1 MKNIPKHIAIIM
13 DGNGRWGIK
22 NKNSRSA
29 GHIAGAKVLEDVITK
44 CLELG
49 ISYLSVY
56 AFSTE
61 NWNRSTLEVNAILK
75 LFSSYLDNKKDDLMN
90 KGIKLVISGNR
101 ERIPD
106 KLLKKIDDT
115 CNYLSKNEKMTFNIC
130 FNYGGRQ
137 EIVDAVNRI
146 IQDKK
151 EKIDIDTF
159 KNYLYNPQIPDP
171 DLVIRTG
178 GEFRISN
185 FLLWQISYSELYFT
199 DVLWPDFTKDDLILA
214 INYYMSKDR
223 RYGGLNAK

>member
-1 MKNIPKHIAIIM
+1 
-13 DGNGRWGIK
+13 
-22 NKNSRSA
+22 
-29 GHIAGAKVLEDVITK
+29 
-44 CLELG
+44 
-49 ISYLSVY
+49 
-56 AFSTE
+56 
-61 NWNRSTLEVNAILK
+61 
-75 LFSSYLDNKKDDLMN
+75 
-90 KGIKLVISGNR
+90 
-101 ERIPD
+101 
-106 KLLKKIDDT
+106 
-115 CNYLSKNEKMTFNIC
+115 MTFNIC

-199 DVLWPDFTKDDLILA
+199 DILWPDFTKDDLILA

-223 RYGGLNAK
+223 RYGGLNVK